1 MPRITG
7 PDIAT
12 HVAQQ
17 EAAVVRAAV
26 GLFAE
31 RGYTAVTLA
40 DIATEVGLA
49 RTSLYRYFPDKDH
62 ILLAWLR
69 TEIDGLIERSQAIA
83 AAERPAIERLA
94 DWFHL
99 QLDYLDDP
107 EHQVFATIAAT
118 MGTLGPTVRA
128 ELTTQHQ
135 RLYATVETIV
145 ADALAARAAPA
156 VPTPTTPTA
165 APAPTTSAGS
175 PACAPRDPAV
185 VAALVIGLFRAA
197 ADALARGGDRSIVGP
212 ELDRSAAALL
222 SA

>member
-1 MPRITG
+1 VPRITG

-12 HVAQQ
+12 HVARQ

-31 RGYTAVTLA
+31 RGYDAVTLA
-40 DIATEVGLA
+40 DIAAEVGLA

-62 ILLAWLR
+62 ILLAWLH
-69 TEIDGLIERSQAIA
+69 TEIDGLVEQSAVIA
-83 AAERPAIERLA
+83 GGDRPAIERLT

-99 QLDYLDDP
+99 QLDYLEDP

-128 ELTTQHQ
+128 ELGAQHR
-135 RLYATVETIV
+135 RLYATIETIV
-145 ADALAARAAPA
+145 ADALAAAPA
-156 VPTPTTPTA
+156 TSIA
-165 APAPTTSAGS
+165 A
-175 PACAPRDPAV
+175 APRDPAV
-185 VAALVIGLFRAA
+185 VAALVVGLFRAA
-197 ADALARGGDRSIVGP
+197 GEALARGVDRSVVGP

>member
-40 DIATEVGLA
+40 DIAAEVGLA

-83 AAERPAIERLA
+83 AAERPAIERLTG
-94 DWFHL
+94 WFHL

-118 MGTLGPTVRA
+118 MGTLGPAVRA
-128 ELTTQHQ
+128 ELSTQHQ

-145 ADALAARAAPA
+145 ADALAARPTPAAP
-156 VPTPTTPTA
+156 TR
-165 APAPTTSAGS
+165 TTSGAS
-175 PACAPRDPAV
+175 AACAPRDPAV

>member
-12 HVAQQ
+12 HVARQ

-31 RGYTAVTLA
+31 RGYAAVTLA
-40 DIATEVGLA
+40 DIAAEVGLA

-69 TEIDGLIERSQAIA
+69 TEIDGLVGRSEAIGGA
-83 AAERPAIERLA
+83 DRPAIERLT

-99 QLDYLDDP
+99 QLDYMEDP

-118 MGTLGPTVRA
+118 MGTLGPAVRA

-135 RLYATVETIV
+135 RLYATVEAIV
-145 ADALAARAAPA
+145 ADALAAHAGAPA
-156 VPTPTTPTA
+156 R
-165 APAPTTSAGS
+165 
-175 PACAPRDPAV
+175 RDPAV

-197 ADALARGGDRSIVGP
+197 GEALTRGGDRTVVGP

>member
-12 HVAQQ
+12 HVARQ
-17 EAAVVRAAV
+17 EATIVHTAVE
-26 GLFAE
+26 LFAE
-31 RGYTAVTLA
+31 RGYAAVTMA
-40 DIATEVGLA
+40 DIASAVGLA

-69 TEIDGLIERSQAIA
+69 TEIDGLIEQSQVIA
-83 AAERPAIERLA
+83 AADRPAIERLA
-94 DWFHL
+94 DWFRL
-99 QLDYLDDP
+99 QLDYLEDP

-118 MGTLGPTVRA
+118 MGTLGPAVRA
-128 ELTTQHQ
+128 ELTAQHR

-145 ADALAARAAPA
+145 ADALSSSSPAARP
-156 VPTPTTPTA
+156 
-165 APAPTTSAGS
+165 GR
-175 PACAPRDPAV
+175 RDPAV

-197 ADALARGGDRSIVGP
+197 GDALARGGDRAVIGP